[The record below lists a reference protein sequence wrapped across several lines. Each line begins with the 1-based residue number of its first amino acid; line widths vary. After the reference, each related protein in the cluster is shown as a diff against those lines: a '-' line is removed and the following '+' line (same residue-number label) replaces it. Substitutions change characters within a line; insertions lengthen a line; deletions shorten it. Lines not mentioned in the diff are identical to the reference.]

1 MLAWVWRTDFLQQRD
16 VQELRKLFAN
26 AGMVLSDG
34 DFSQV
39 YARAKEISMS
49 IEGGRRGVGIEVF
62 RRAYNE
68 LDDARYAGGTPLGM
82 SQRVRSRRNKPTIS
96 SAEFTTYLKKKKNS
110 HRSLSFSIHVRCP
123 RHRGEIQTARKQ
135 RERN

>member
-1 MLAWVWRTDFLQQRD
+1 MGVEDADFLQQRD

-68 LDDARYAGGTPLGM
+68 LDDVEIAGGTP
-82 SQRVRSRRNKPTIS
+82 SWYV
-96 SAEFTTYLKKKKNS
+96 AEGKESKK
-110 HRSLSFSIHVRCP
+110 
-123 RHRGEIQTARKQ
+123 
-135 RERN
+135 